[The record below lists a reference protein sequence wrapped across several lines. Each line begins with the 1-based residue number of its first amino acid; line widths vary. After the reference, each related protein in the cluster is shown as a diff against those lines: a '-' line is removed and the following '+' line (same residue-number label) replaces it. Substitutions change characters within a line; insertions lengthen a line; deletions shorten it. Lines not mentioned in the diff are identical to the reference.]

1 MEPSF
6 DWQLGED
13 APLPFDHPDCEA
25 CARWL
30 VDNLTQRN
38 TAFIRLT
45 SPIFQGDNTSAR
57 SWLSE
62 ENANLWSLILEERST
77 SVKLAVNRGECKMQN
92 PTALRNHTQRKIV
105 GAVICELLESGALSL
120 PDPNAKTLVTG
131 LR

>member
-6 DWQLGED
+6 DWHFGEG

-45 SPIFQGDNTSAR
+45 SPIFQSDGASQR
-57 SWLSE
+57 SWLSD

-77 SVKLAVNRGECKMQN
+77 SVKLAANRSECKMQN
-92 PTALRNHTQRKIV
+92 PAALRHHAQRKIV

-120 PDPNAKTLVTG
+120 PDPKAKTLVNG